1 MGRGPVGLHAPRV
14 LTVKAAAAPSGTIAA
29 VLVATGLAV
38 VLILPRFGL
47 LYTLDQ
53 RDALAEPES

>member
-1 MGRGPVGLHAPRV
+1 MLPES

-38 VLILPRFGL
+38 VLILPAFGL
-47 LYTLDQ
+47 LYSLDQ
-53 RDALAEPES
+53 RSALAEPES